1 MPVPNEA
8 MKEEAQRGLDWRD
21 EFGRGG
27 TEVGIARARDIVNGR
42 DLSDETIGRMVS
54 YFARHE
60 VDKEAEGF
68 RPGEEGYPSNG
79 RIAWALWGGD
89 AGKSWAEREYAKIQN
104 DRAAPD
110 ELKVGDFVSWD
121 SSGGRAR
128 GQIEHIM
135 REGVLGIPESSF
147 SITAT
152 EDDPAALIRIWRDDE
167 PTETLVGHKFSEL
180 RKINDIQSS
189 DARPYPNEHAARLKD
204 PSQYD
209 SFARKNDEL
218 GDGIDAIYGIK
229 DGKTELQA
237 IRFDKTKFS
246 VAEAKEWLKSHQFE
260 PIEFEEASERS
271 QMENQERAMISVS
284 VFVDTEDQ
292 ADVIE
297 AQNQVSDDS
306 EENLVEVVSD
316 DLRKG
321 AGRLTRADAMEAVV
335 EDDRRVRMAIS
346 SETPVERSY
355 GAEVL
360 DHSEQ
365 SIDLSFLNSGRAP
378 LLLDHDPEKQI
389 GVIESVSLDGSARKL
404 RATVRF
410 GKSALAS
417 EVYGD
422 VADNIRGNVSIG
434 YSISKMQKD
443 KDGRTYRAV
452 AWRPMEASIVSI
464 PADVTVGV
472 GRNLEEVISE
482 AVVEKP
488 QITETVVEEIRAV
501 EPKIATPKETKMENS
516 AQVAVDSRAFDAP
529 VQQDVGM
536 NKGEIKRFNLMRA
549 INALANPTDRA
560 AQRAAAFE
568 FECSEAAQRAFG
580 QSAQGILVPAE
591 VLRNWNKRDLN
602 TSDDAG
608 LVGQNFR
615 PDAFVDVLRN
625 ASSVM
630 QAGATMLTGLQGNV
644 KIPKKSSASSGGW
657 FAEGSAASESEMGI
671 TSITMAPKTVGAFT
685 DVTRNLMMQGSPDV
699 ESLIRNDLAQAL
711 ALAIDLGALA
721 GTGSNGQPTGIRA
734 TSGINTKDFAAT
746 NPTFAEIVGM
756 ETEVATDNALLGN
769 LAYIMNA
776 AMAGALKTTTKDSG
790 SGQFVLQDG
799 QINGY
804 RAIVSNQAA
813 AGDAYF
819 GNFSD
824 LLIGMWGGLDI
835 LVDPYTA
842 STTGTVR
849 IVAMQSVDVA
859 VRHAVSFCLGDAD
872 IA

>member
-1 MPVPNEA
+1 MPVPNQS
-8 MKEEAQRGLDWRD
+8 MQEEAQRGLDWRD

-42 DLSDETIGRMVS
+42 NLSDETIGRMVS

-60 VDKEAEGF
+60 VDKDGKGF
-68 RPGEEGYPSNG
+68 YQGDEGYPSNG
-79 RIAWALWGGD
+79 RIAWSLWGGD
-89 AGKSWAEREYAKIQN
+89 AGKSWAEKEYAKIQN
-104 DRAAPD
+104 DR
-110 ELKVGDFVSWD
+110 
-121 SSGGRAR
+121 
-128 GQIEHIM
+128 
-135 REGVLGIPESSF
+135 
-147 SITAT
+147 
-152 EDDPAALIRIWRDDE
+152 
-167 PTETLVGHKFSEL
+167 SE
-180 RKINDIQSS
+180 
-189 DARPYPNEHAARLKD
+189 ARPFPNEHAARLTD

-209 SFARKNDEL
+209 SFARKNDEF

-237 IRFDKTKFS
+237 IRFDKSKYS
-246 VAEAKEWLKSHQFE
+246 VKEAKDWLELHEFK
-260 PIEFEEASERS
+260 PIMFEEASERS
-271 QMENQERAMISVS
+271 GMENTITEESKVEVIS
-284 VFVDTEDQ
+284 EE
-292 ADVIE
+292 I
-297 AQNQVSDDS
+297 VSDVVVP
-306 EENLVEVVSD
+306 EEVIAE
-316 DLRKG
+316 RRE
-321 AGRLTRADAMEAVV
+321 AERLTRSDAMEAVV

-346 SETPVERSY
+346 SESPVERSY

-360 DHSEQ
+360 DHAPE

-389 GVIESVSLDGSARKL
+389 GVIESVSLDGLARKL

-482 AVVEKP
+482 AVVFEP
-488 QITETVVEEIRAV
+488 QITETVTEEIRAV
-501 EPKIATPKETKMENS
+501 ETEVAPQKETKMENS
-516 AQVAVDSRAFDAP
+516 VQVAADSRAYDAP
-529 VQQDVGM
+529 VQDVGM
-536 NKGEIKRFNLMRA
+536 SKGELKRFSLMRA
-549 INALANPTDRA
+549 INALSNPTDRA

-580 QSAQGILVPAE
+580 QSAQGILIPAD
-591 VLRNWNKRDLN
+591 VLRQWSKRDLN
-602 TSDDAG
+602 SSDDAG

-615 PDAFVDVLRN
+615 PDAFVDALRN

-644 KIPKKSSASSGGW
+644 KIPKKSATSSGGW
-657 FAEGSAASESEMGI
+657 FAEGSAASESEMTI
-671 TSITMAPKTVGAFT
+671 TSITMSPKTVGAYT

-699 ESLIRNDLAQAL
+699 ESLIRNDLAESL

-721 GTGSNGQPTGIRA
+721 GTGSSNQPTGIKA

-756 ETEVATDNALLGN
+756 ETEVATDNALRGN
-769 LAYIMNA
+769 LAYILNA
-776 AMAGALKTTTKDSG
+776 AMYGALKTTTKDSG
-790 SGQFVLQDG
+790 SGQFVVEP
-799 QINGY
+799 NGNVNG
-804 RAIVSNQAA
+804 RKVIVSNQVA

-849 IVAMQSVDVA
+849 VIAMQSVDIA
-859 VRHAVSFCLGDAD
+859 VRNAVSFCFGDAD
-872 IA
+872 LA